1 MRIIPV
7 LDLLDSTVVR
17 GVAGQRDQYRPVD
30 SRIARSASALDVA
43 SAFRESFGFSTLYV
57 ADLDAILRG
66 EPNFGIYQ
74 KLKDEGFELL
84 VDPGLRNAFDAEA
97 TLMAG
102 ADQIIVGLETWPSLA
117 TLEMLLRKFGT
128 ERVIFSLDLKSGQS
142 VRKLGDVVSD
152 DPIEIGCAVIE
163 AGIREVIVLD
173 LASVGVASGPTTLG
187 ICQSLRDFAPKVKLI
202 TGGGIRSAE
211 DLETLR
217 NAGVDGALVA
227 SALHDGSITP
237 QEL

>member
-1 MRIIPV
+1 MRVIPV

-17 GVAGQRDQYRPVD
+17 GVAGQRDKYRPVE
-30 SRIARSASALDVA
+30 SCIARSASALDVA
-43 SAFRESFGFSTLYV
+43 TAFRETFGFATLYV

-66 EPNFGIYQ
+66 EPNVDIYQ

-84 VDPGLRNAFDAEA
+84 VDSGLRNAFDAEA
-97 TLMAG
+97 TLMSG

-117 TLEMLLRKFGT
+117 TLEMLLRKIGA

-142 VRKLGDVVSD
+142 VRKLGDVCSD

-173 LASVGVASGPTTLG
+173 LASVGIASGPTTLDT
-187 ICQSLRDFAPKVKLI
+187 CQSLRDFAPNVKLI

-211 DLETLR
+211 DLKNLR

-237 QEL
+237 QDL